1 VLNEREREGGERQFD
16 GGYVGDGLPPGDK
29 AIGPLNY
36 IKRD

>member
-1 VLNEREREGGERQFD
+1 MRERDREREFD